1 LPEKTARHGV
11 YNMVGRDVGID
22 LGTCSVLVFVSG
34 KGIVTREPSVVA
46 KMVSTNRVIAVGD
59 EAKRMLGRTPGDI
72 AVIRPLRQGVITDFD
87 VTLAMLKYFLHKSLR
102 WFPPV
107 RPRLLLAIPASI
119 THVERRAVLQAGKAA
134 GGGRVYVMEEPIL
147 AALGAGLDI
156 SGASG
161 HMVVDIGGGTTDIA
175 VLSMRE
181 MVKDTSTRVGG
192 DALDEAVVRFVR
204 REYNLIIG
212 DTTAEEAKI
221 RAGSAFPKERKE
233 FMVRGRDLVSGLPRS
248 LVLDSFAL
256 REAINE
262 PLQTIGQ
269 AVCAVLEK
277 TPPELLG
284 DIIERGIVLT
294 GGGALLEGIDE
305 YIRTETGLAVHIADD
320 PVSCVAKGTRVALEN
335 LDEYERHMKA
345 ISA

>member
-1 LPEKTARHGV
+1 LPDKTARHGV

-87 VTLAMLKYFLHKSLR
+87 VTLA
-102 WFPPV
+102 
-107 RPRLLLAIPASI
+107 LLLAIPASI